1 MSITNGDK
9 WLTEIA
15 QRMKDEFENDNAE
28 TPERLTVRELI
39 GKYGFLRRRDWIN
52 NRIQNRLDELDLVAV
67 PDFTNQW
74 LDTTIAIELDPEI
87 TGGPSHGERPDPT
100 RRVYS
105 LEAAHNKPTCV
116 KSGDKLNVATAL
128 MLLRDYSQL
137 PVMDN
142 DHDVKGIISWQS
154 IGARLA
160 LERECEY
167 VHQCMEPAV
176 QIPKVEIP
184 KEAPLFE
191 AISIIA
197 EQGYVLVRDRVAKN
211 TISGIV
217 TATDLSNQFALLA
230 EPFLR
235 IGEIEGHLR
244 NLIHRK
250 FTLEELKEAAIGDKI
265 EGSSDLTLGDY
276 QQLLGRP
283 EHWERLKLNIDRR
296 KFVKH
301 LDRVREI
308 RNELMHFTSDG
319 ISDEDMQLLRDVAR
333 FFDDLVRMGAL

>member
-1 MSITNGDK
+1 MSISDGDK
-9 WLTEIA
+9 WLAEIA
-15 QRMKDEFENDNAE
+15 QRMKDEFENGNAE

-39 GKYGFLRRRDWIN
+39 GKYGFLRRSDWIN

-87 TGGPSHGERPDPT
+87 TGESGKRPDPT
-100 RRVYS
+100 RRVDS

-116 KSGDKLNVATAL
+116 KSSDKLNVATAL
-128 MLLRDYSQL
+128 MLLHDYSQL

-167 VHQCMEPAV
+167 VRQCMEPAV

-197 EQGYVLVRDRVAKN
+197 EQGYVLVRDRVARN

-235 IGEIEGHLR
+235 IEEIERHLR

-250 FTLEELKEAAIGDKI
+250 FNLAELREAAKTKRIQ
-265 EGSSDLTLGDY
+265 GSSDLTLGAY
-276 QQLLGRP
+276 QQLLGQQ
-283 EHWERLKLNIDRR
+283 EHWERLKLNIDRME
-296 KFVKH
+296 FVKH
-301 LDRVREI
+301 LCRVRII
-308 RNELMHFTSDG
+308 RNSIMHFNPDG

-333 FFDDLVRMGAL
+333 FFDGLARMGAV